1 MTTPGTPPPGT
12 TSGSTPG
19 TRPDRFRDP
28 VRGDADVIVVGAGM
42 GGLVAAALL
51 ARDGRRVLVLDGH
64 YVPGGNA
71 SAFRRKNYEFDVG
84 IHYLGEHIRRKAGKA
99 GKGAAK

>member
-1 MTTPGTPPPGT
+1 M
-12 TSGSTPG
+12 

-28 VRGDADVIVVGAGM
+28 VVATADVIVIGAGM

-71 SAFRRKNYEFDVG
+71 SVFRRKHYEFDVG
-84 IHYLGEHIRRKAGKA
+84 IHYLASSRKRRS
-99 GKGAAK
+99 